1 MFLEKYLDRFYLEL
15 VYDSYEDFYLNDL
28 EEDNFL
34 EIYNLFKKY
43 NFYYINDIILAYLDL
58 FMLDKEIVERGII
71 KLREKLGDR
80 FVYIIGNNLSYLR
93 EIYNEIE
100 EI

>member
-100 EI
+100 C

>member
-43 NFYYINDIILAYLDL
+43 NFYYINDIVLAYLDL

-100 EI
+100 C

>member
-15 VYDSYEDFYLNDL
+15 VYDSYEEFYLNDL
-28 EEDNFL
+28 DEDNFFD
-34 EIYNLFKKY
+34 IYNLFKKY
-43 NFYYINDIILAYLDL
+43 NFYYINDIVLAYLDL

-100 EI
+100 C